1 MSQTSLIIGLLSS
14 IALHA
19 VLLLP
24 GSPEEL
30 LSRKKTKAT
39 IKPANKVALRLSPK
53 TPAQRQPQSDR
64 HLEKNESK
72 MRDLEKVAEPLNKNL
87 AGRIGDLSPSG
98 DDGRLPPLRLVW
110 DSPRQL
116 IEISKALGMR
126 ILAIRSNQL
135 IGEVSLQDA
144 PHIKSFDGE
153 LSGFSNRVRTIP
165 PQFFGPAVL
174 RTSDEPVESFW
185 VLVPSNLD
193 RQWVSIQKEAMQSSR
208 IPSSELSYMEA
219 RIVPGEL
226 NHGLVI
232 TKIVKS

>member
-14 IALHA
+14 IVLHA

-30 LSRKKTKAT
+30 LSRKKTKPA

-53 TPAQRQPQSDR
+53 TQMRRQPQSDR

-87 AGRIGDLSPSG
+87 ANKIGDLSPSG
-98 DDGRLPPLRLVW
+98 KDGPLPPLRLVW
-110 DSPRQL
+110 DSPQQL
-116 IEISKALGMR
+116 IEISRVLGMR

-144 PHIKSFDGE
+144 PHIKSFDSE
-153 LSGFSNRVRTIP
+153 LTGFSNRVRTIS
-165 PQFFGPAVL
+165 PQFFGPHIL

-185 VLVPSNLD
+185 VLVPSSLD
-193 RQWVSIQKEAMQSSR
+193 RQWVSVQKQAMQSSG

-219 RIVPGEL
+219 RIVSDEL
-226 NHGLVI
+226 SHRLVI